1 LSQAAVFFVAP
12 CLHHHPEILQ
22 SCESCPNQRGG
33 KMKLEVAG
41 VAVPVLTGLTG
52 SQDSQNFL
60 RRDLCACIII
70 LKFWNP
76 VNPVQISV
84 EER

>member
-1 LSQAAVFFVAP
+1 
-12 CLHHHPEILQ
+12 
-22 SCESCPNQRGG
+22 
-33 KMKLEVAG
+33 MKLEVAG

>member
-1 LSQAAVFFVAP
+1 
-12 CLHHHPEILQ
+12 
-22 SCESCPNQRGG
+22 
-33 KMKLEVAG
+33 MKLEVVG
-41 VAVPVLTGLTG
+41 VAVPVLTGLTEFH
-52 SQDSQNFL
+52 DSQNFL
-60 RRDLCACIII
+60 RGDLCTCIII